1 MSLARPV
8 PPPLPAARRRWPLLV
23 LVAVLVAVIGFLAFS
38 NVGSALV
45 YYQTPTELAARGSA
59 AIGQAIRLGGL
70 VKEGTL
76 DCADGGVRFVL
87 TDNEAEVPVA
97 TEPGA
102 TAFCPREGV
111 GVVVQG
117 TMRADG
123 TFDPDEVIVK
133 HDENYVAPSD
143 GGIPSQVID
152 PGK

>member
-1 MSLARPV
+1 VSLARPI
-8 PPPLPAARRRWPLLV
+8 PPPRPDARRRWPLLI
-23 LVAVLVAVIGFLAFS
+23 LIAAVVAVIAFVALA

-45 YYQTPTELAARGSA
+45 YYQTPTELVARGA
-59 AIGQAIRLGGL
+59 AAVGQAVRLGGL
-70 VKEGTL
+70 VELGTL

-87 TDNEAEVPVA
+87 TDNQTDVDVA
-97 TEPGA
+97 TDPGA

-117 TMRADG
+117 TLRPDG

-152 PGK
+152 PGA